1 MEAPKAA
8 LPARPALIQQ
18 LAAIDLVFENFGFK
32 SGGRK
37 KLLVFGF
44 CHQLDPTHK
53 RLHYPEL
60 RARCF
65 RMRDAFA
72 VVGPAPEFDLDNQH
86 RLGEDVAATKPQAA
100 AADAAARRARL
111 GTSRTPL
118 VRRTRIGRSVV
129 SPKKRLFDRSGVH
142 QMPRSAPSNASSR
155 IACGMT
161 VCERPFHPFVPVTPS
176 EPVNTSRR
184 ATKNLEGTNLT
195 GSIAWKDGKPLPQL
209 HPTICWRWRSGV
221 VR

>member
-37 KLLVFGF
+37 NCSFSASATSSI
-44 CHQLDPTHK
+44 QLINDCIILNFAQGVLGCVTHSPSSVQPRNSISTISIGWAK
-53 RLHYPEL
+53 TWPRRSRKQQQPMPP
-60 RARCF
+60 R
-65 RMRDAFA
+65 
-72 VVGPAPEFDLDNQH
+72 
-86 RLGEDVAATKPQAA
+86 GE
-100 AADAAARRARL
+100 ARL

-209 HPTICWRWRSGV
+209 HPTISWRWRSGV

>member
-100 AADAAARRARL
+100 AADAAARRGRL
-111 GTSRTPL
+111 STSRTPL

-142 QMPRSAPSNASSR
+142 QMPTDQRPASSR

-161 VCERPFHPFVPVTPS
+161 VFERPFHPFVPVTPS

-184 ATKNLEGTNLT
+184 ATKTLRG
-195 GSIAWKDGKPLPQL
+195 
-209 HPTICWRWRSGV
+209 PT
-221 VR
+221 